1 VTATKEVPRAL
12 GYSGPRE
19 FAQILDLALRKLDG
33 DERAGALMRATGIRM
48 RIEISDVASVLNV
61 ASVPT
66 GSHHISWTFDDSPD
80 WEPRLVMRL
89 DSEIANRFLQGRESL
104 AIAVARGRVK
114 VEGDPRFTLL
124 YVPALRLL
132 VEPYRAAVREHSP
145 DLVVD

>member
-1 VTATKEVPRAL
+1 MTATKEARRAL
-12 GYSGPRE
+12 GYSSPRE

-33 DERAGALMRATGIRM
+33 DERSGALMRATGIRL
-48 RIEISDVASVLNV
+48 RIEISDVASALNL
-61 ASVPT
+61 ASVQNGNRHLT
-66 GSHHISWTFDDSPD
+66 WTFDDSPD

-114 VEGDPRFTLL
+114 VEGDPRYTLL

-132 VEPYRAAVREHSP
+132 VDPYRAAVREHSP
-145 DLVVD
+145 GLAVD